1 MHDSRSR
8 LKDEVDRIV
17 VRTAGALPTR
27 LQRLLGG
34 SARSVDG
41 LTLHPEV
48 QLALRLMALDRRPSF
63 ETLPVPEAR
72 DELVRESRLFAGSSI
87 ALPVA
92 RDQVIPTAEG
102 DIAGRLYQPER
113 AHHSGGLLVY
123 FHGGGWVLGDLE
135 THDNTCRFLAKHAK
149 TSVLAVD
156 YRRAPEHPFPAAV
169 NDAVA
174 ALHFAT
180 EHAEEFGARP
190 ESVAVGGDSAGGN
203 LAAVVAQLGTAAGI
217 RPAFQLLF
225 YPVTDLSKKHLS
237 YKLFSSGF
245 FLTEAQ
251 MDWYRG
257 HYLQHEADAMDPRT
271 SPLLAL
277 DLKGMPPAYV
287 ATAGFDPLRDE
298 GEQYAERL
306 REAGVAVITRRHQGL
321 VHGFVN
327 ALGVGRTG
335 RAATYEGAV
344 TLRAA
349 LAVSGY

>member
-102 DIAGRLYQPER
+102 DIAGRLYQPEP

-149 TSVLAVD
+149 TVFLLYDSDAPGQKASFRAADVLLVITDDRELAGRIRRRGARVAGADWLIGRLERTRLSAPSVGAA
-156 YRRAPEHPFPAAV
+156 RAPASSRC
-169 NDAVA
+169 
-174 ALHFAT
+174 
-180 EHAEEFGARP
+180 AR
-190 ESVAVGGDSAGGN
+190 S
-203 LAAVVAQLGTAAGI
+203 
-217 RPAFQLLF
+217 
-225 YPVTDLSKKHLS
+225 
-237 YKLFSSGF
+237 
-245 FLTEAQ
+245 
-251 MDWYRG
+251 
-257 HYLQHEADAMDPRT
+257 
-271 SPLLAL
+271 
-277 DLKGMPPAYV
+277 
-287 ATAGFDPLRDE
+287 
-298 GEQYAERL
+298 
-306 REAGVAVITRRHQGL
+306 
-321 VHGFVN
+321 
-327 ALGVGRTG
+327 
-335 RAATYEGAV
+335 RAHC
-344 TLRAA
+344 
-349 LAVSGY
+349 